1 MYGVAPFVDCKPS
14 MTDVIT
20 DVILLGK
27 HIKNMNTKYDL
38 IIGISRG
45 GLIPAVMLSHY
56 LGVPLLPIS
65 YSASDGAGDNKEQ
78 TNIEIL
84 PSFDE
89 GTKILI
95 IDDICDT
102 GNTLK
107 RLHQCYK
114 KQKCVVHTCALY
126 YKDRYEN
133 INPKNPKH
141 GFMPTFFA
149 HRMSMHQQEWL
160 VFPWED
166 LNNTAHN
173 MLLSQTFTLEQETS
187 NNAVQRSSTIAQPQ
201 QPEAKKSSTPVPE
214 FRILDV

>member
-1 MYGVAPFVDCKPS
+1 MYGPAPFINCKPN

-27 HIKNMNTKYDL
+27 HIKSTNIKYDL

-56 LGVPLLPIS
+56 LGVSLLPIA

-133 INPKNPKH
+133 VNPKNPKH
-141 GFMPTFFA
+141 GFIPTYFA

-173 MLLSQTFTLEQETS
+173 MLLKQSFSLEQDTNPEVIQVVS
-187 NNAVQRSSTIAQPQ
+187 PVAMEDQRKNRQTD
-201 QPEAKKSSTPVPE
+201 PVPE
-214 FRILDV
+214 LRILDI

>member
-1 MYGVAPFVDCKPS
+1 MQGPAPFINCKPS
-14 MTDVIT
+14 MTDIIT

-27 HIKNMNTKYDL
+27 HIKSTQIKYDV
-38 IIGISRG
+38 IIGLSRG

-65 YSASDGAGDNKEQ
+65 YSASDGAGDNKVQ

-84 PSFDE
+84 PSYEE
-89 GTKILI
+89 GTKILVV
-95 IDDICDT
+95 DDICDT

-126 YKDRYEN
+126 YKDRNEN
-133 INPKNPKH
+133 VNPKSPKH
-141 GFMPTFFA
+141 GFFPTFYA

-166 LNNTAHN
+166 LTTTAHS
-173 MLLSQTFTLEQETS
+173 MLLQQSFSLEQDTNPEVIRVV
-187 NNAVQRSSTIAQPQ
+187 APIALAEQQRES
-201 QPEAKKSSTPVPE
+201 KKQPVPE
-214 FRILDV
+214 MRMLDI